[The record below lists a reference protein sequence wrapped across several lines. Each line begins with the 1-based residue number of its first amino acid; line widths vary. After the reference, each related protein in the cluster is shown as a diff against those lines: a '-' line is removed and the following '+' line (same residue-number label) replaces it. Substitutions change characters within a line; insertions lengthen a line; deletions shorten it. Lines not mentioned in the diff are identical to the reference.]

1 MGRSFHFLSRSLI
14 FPAAA
19 DSLFIAP
26 SFRNLTSLPL
36 QMQLNRIP
44 ADVQDTLLRPFD
56 LQNEGVM
63 IK

>member
-14 FPAAA
+14 FPATA
-19 DSLFIAP
+19 DSPLIP
-26 SFRNLTSLPL
+26 SSLYLPG
-36 QMQLNRIP
+36 LNPIP
-44 ADVQDTLLRPFD
+44 ANVQDTLLRPFD